1 MKEHRIPVIEEH
13 ARVEKK
19 VVERGVVRIDTF
31 ITEHIETISAALT
44 REEIDIRHVAMNVE
58 VDAAP
63 AIRQEGDVIIIPVVE
78 ERIVVSKR
86 LVLTE
91 ELHVHRRKVSEHA
104 SIPVTLRSTE
114 IAVQRE
120 SSSGDEHVPH
130 SSKGSE
136 ML

>member
-1 MKEHRIPVIEEH
+1 MNEHRIPVIEER

-19 VVERGVVRIDTF
+19 VVERGVVTIDAT
-31 ITEHIETISAALT
+31 IKERIETISEALT
-44 REEIDIRHVAMNVE
+44 HEEVEIRHVPVNVE
-58 VDAAP
+58 VDAVP
-63 AIRQEGDVIIIPVVE
+63 EVRQEGDVVIIPVVE

-104 SIPVTLRSTE
+104 SIPVTLRSTD

-120 SSSGDEHVPH
+120 SSSEDGET
-130 SSKGSE
+130 SNASKDGES
-136 ML
+136 L

>member
-1 MKEHRIPVIEEH
+1 MNEHRIPVIEER

-19 VVERGVVRIDTF
+19 VVERGVVTIDAT
-31 ITEHIETISAALT
+31 IKERIETISEALT
-44 REEIDIRHVAMNVE
+44 HEEVEIRHVPVNVE
-58 VDAAP
+58 VDAVP
-63 AIRQEGDVIIIPVVE
+63 EVRQEGDVVIIPVVE

-104 SIPVTLRSTE
+104 SIPVTLRSTD

-120 SSSGDEHVPH
+120 SSSEDGET
-130 SSKGSE
+130 SSASKDGES
-136 ML
+136 L

>member
-1 MKEHRIPVIEEH
+1 MNEHRIPVIEER

-19 VVERGVVRIDTF
+19 VVERGVVKIDAT
-31 ITEHIETISAALT
+31 IKERVETISEALT
-44 REEIDIRHVAMNVE
+44 HEEVEIRRVPVNLE
-58 VDAAP
+58 VDAVP
-63 AIRQEGDVIIIPVVE
+63 EVRQEGDVVIIPVVE

-104 SIPVTLRSTE
+104 SIPVTLRSTD

-120 SSSGDEHVPH
+120 SSSEDGETSNV
-130 SSKGSE
+130 SKDGES
-136 ML
+136 L

>member
-1 MKEHRIPVIEEH
+1 MNEHRIPVIEER

-19 VVERGVVRIDTF
+19 VVERGVVTIDAT
-31 ITEHIETISAALT
+31 IKERIETISEALT
-44 REEIDIRHVAMNVE
+44 HEEVEIRHVPVNVE
-58 VDAAP
+58 VDAVP
-63 AIRQEGDVIIIPVVE
+63 EVRQEGDVVIIPVVE

-104 SIPVTLRSTE
+104 SIPVTLRSTD

-120 SSSGDEHVPH
+120 SSSEDGETSDA
-130 SSKGSE
+130 SKDGES
-136 ML
+136 L

>member
-1 MKEHRIPVIEEH
+1 MNEHRIPVIEER

-19 VVERGVVRIDTF
+19 IVERGVVTIDAT
-31 ITEHIETISAALT
+31 IKERIETISEALT
-44 REEIDIRHVAMNVE
+44 HEEVEIRHVPVNVE
-58 VDAAP
+58 VDAVP
-63 AIRQEGDVIIIPVVE
+63 EVRQEGDVVIIPVVE

-104 SIPVTLRSTE
+104 SIPVTLRSTD

-120 SSSGDEHVPH
+120 SSSEDGET
-130 SSKGSE
+130 SNASKDGES
-136 ML
+136 L